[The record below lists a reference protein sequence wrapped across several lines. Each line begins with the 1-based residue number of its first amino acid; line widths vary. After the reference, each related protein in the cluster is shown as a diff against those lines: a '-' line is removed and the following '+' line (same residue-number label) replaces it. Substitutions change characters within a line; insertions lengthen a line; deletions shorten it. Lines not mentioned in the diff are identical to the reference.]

1 MFQFVNYEFIY
12 RHGKLARKNSYYL
25 YMLWSRRSYFRGC
38 PTGNIS
44 RSLVH
49 YFLCGCGRAY
59 DSEEAEDVYYD
70 VTNLYY
76 YKDVFYVYI
85 YDYMKSYIFLFCSS
99 TVSAPNLMM
108 DGNILH
114 ILQYIAH
121 LQPIIQ

>member
-1 MFQFVNYEFIY
+1 MVQALLLPRMSNRQHFEITCTLFPVW
-12 RHGKLARKNSYYL
+12 L
-25 YMLWSRRSYFRGC
+25 
-38 PTGNIS
+38 
-44 RSLVH
+44 
-49 YFLCGCGRAY
+49 CGRAY

-85 YDYMKSYIFLFCSS
+85 YDYMKSYISLFCSR

-121 LQPIIQ
+121 LQPIKQ